1 MKKLYKYILRSFIG
15 TFFFTF
21 FIAVFILLMQFLWT
35 YLDDLVGKGLG
46 FDVLGKLI
54 FYTSITFVPMA
65 MPLAILLSSLMC
77 FGNLGEYYELV
88 AMKASGISVWKIM
101 RPLLV
106 FSVIMSITAFI
117 FSNNVLP
124 VATLKSKTLLRDV
137 RKQKMSFDIPEGMFY
152 KGIDGYTIRVGKK
165 NPDGNTLYEVLL
177 YDHTEHK
184 GNVKVTTADS
194 ATIAL
199 APSQKEIV
207 FTLYDG
213 FNYNEVV
220 NDNHYRQKRP
230 FEKMK
235 FQKLY
240 VSFDISDFD
249 LTQSDENALK
259 GHQSMLNISQL
270 RVAID
275 SLEVSNEEREV
286 SYKISFV
293 NRFQHFSSRNVNSS
307 DKSRYSDDDTISVFR
322 WPLLDNFSQKEQ
334 KSIINS
340 ACSSTRNMSDN
351 IELNINDF
359 TRQETNLRK
368 HEQVLHEKFSLSIA
382 CLLFFFIGAPLG
394 AIIRKGGLG
403 LPIVISVVFFVIY
416 YIITITSQRIAIAG
430 DIPVFLGVWLSSII
444 ILPIGIFLT
453 TKATTDS
460 SILDGESWKKT
471 INNIFKFKRNNKNI
485 TP

>member
-1 MKKLYKYILRSFIG
+1 MKSFIG
-15 TFFFTF
+15 TFIFTF

-54 FYTSITFVPMA
+54 FYTAITFVPMA

-77 FGNLGEYYELV
+77 FGNLGEFYELV

-101 RPLLV
+101 RPLLI
-106 FSVIMSITAFI
+106 FSIAMSITAFV

-152 KGIDGYTIRVGKK
+152 KGIDGYTIRAGKK
-165 NPDGNTLYEVLL
+165 GADGSTLYDMMI
-177 YDHTEHK
+177 YDHTAYK
-184 GNVKVTTADS
+184 GNVKVTIADS

-199 APSQKEIV
+199 APSQKEVV
-207 FTLYDG
+207 FTLYHG
-213 FNYNEVV
+213 YNYNEVI
-220 NDNHYRQKRP
+220 DDKEYKARRP

-235 FQKLY
+235 FDKQY

-249 LTQSDENALK
+249 MTQSDESALK
-259 GHQSMLNISQL
+259 GHQSMLNINQL
-270 RVAID
+270 VVAID
-275 SLEVSNEEREV
+275 SLEQSSVERHI
-286 SYKISFV
+286 SYKNSFK
-293 NRFQHFSSRNVNSS
+293 NRLQHLSSKDITSSTRNKKV
-307 DKSRYSDDDTISVFR
+307 DIDTITVFK
-322 WPLLDNFSQKEQ
+322 WPLLDNFGENEK
-334 KSIINS
+334 KSIINMSIS
-340 ACSSTRNMSDN
+340 ATKNQIDN
-351 IELNINDF
+351 IDLNIRDF
-359 TRQETNLRK
+359 ERQETNIRK
-368 HEQVLHEKFSLSIA
+368 HQQVMHEKFSLSIA

-416 YIITITSQRIAIAG
+416 YIITITSQRIAVAG
-430 DIPVFLGVWLSSII
+430 DMPIFLGVWLSSII

-453 TKATTDS
+453 IKATTDS
-460 SILDGESWKKT
+460 ALLDRDSWKKT
-471 INNIFKFKRNNKNI
+471 FRKIFRKDK
-485 TP
+485 

>member
-1 MKKLYKYILRSFIG
+1 MKKLYTYILRSFIG
-15 TFFFTF
+15 TFIFTF

-77 FGNLGEYYELV
+77 FGNLGEFYELV

-106 FSVIMSITAFI
+106 FSIIMSLTAFV

-152 KGIDGYTIRVGKK
+152 KGIDGYNIRVNKK
-165 NPDGNTLYEVLL
+165 GIDGNTLYGVTI

-184 GNVKVTTADS
+184 GNIKVTTADS

-213 FNYNEVV
+213 YNYNEVV
-220 NDNHYRQKRP
+220 DDKQYRQKRP

-235 FQKLY
+235 FQKQY
-240 VSFDISDFD
+240 ISFDISDFD
-249 LTQSDENALK
+249 LAESDENTLK
-259 GHQSMLNISQL
+259 GHYSMLNINQL
-270 RVAID
+270 HVAID
-275 SLEVSNEEREV
+275 SLTRDNEERKKT
-286 SYKISFV
+286 YKISFI
-293 NRFQHFSSRNVNSS
+293 NRLQHFSTRDVIS
-307 DKSRYSDDDTISVFR
+307 DKSRYTDDDTITVFR
-322 WPLLDNFSQKEQ
+322 WPLLDNFTERER

-340 ACSSTRNMSDN
+340 ACSSTKNISDN
-351 IELNINDF
+351 IEVNIKDVK
-359 TRQETNLRK
+359 REDTNLRK

-403 LPIVISVVFFVIY
+403 LPIVISVIFFVIY

-430 DIPVFLGVWLSSII
+430 DIPVFLGVWLSSMIL
-444 ILPIGIFLT
+444 LPIGIFLT
-453 TKATTDS
+453 MKATTDS
-460 SILDGESWKKT
+460 SILDGESWKKV
-471 INNIFKFKRNNKNI
+471 IGKIFKKH
-485 TP
+485 

>member
-1 MKKLYKYILRSFIG
+1 
-15 TFFFTF
+15 
-21 FIAVFILLMQFLWT
+21 MQFLWT

-106 FSVIMSITAFI
+106 FSIVMSFTAFI

-152 KGIDGYTIRVGKK
+152 KGIDGYNIRVNKK
-165 NPDGNTLYEVLL
+165 GADGNTLYGVTI
-177 YDHTEHK
+177 YDHTEHQ
-184 GNVKVTTADS
+184 GNIKVTTADS

-199 APSQKEIV
+199 TPSQKEIV

-213 FNYNEVV
+213 YNYNEVV
-220 NDNHYRQKRP
+220 NDKQYRQKRP
-230 FEKMK
+230 FEKMR
-235 FQKLY
+235 FQKQY
-240 VSFDISDFD
+240 ISFDISDFD
-249 LTQSDENALK
+249 LTESDESTLK
-259 GHQSMLNISQL
+259 GHYSMLNIAQL
-270 RVAID
+270 HAAID
-275 SLEVSNEEREV
+275 SLTIDNDERKKT
-286 SYKISFV
+286 YKISFI
-293 NRFQHFSSRNVNSS
+293 NRLQHFSTRDVLN
-307 DKSRYSDDDTISVFR
+307 DKSKYSDNDTITVFR
-322 WPLLDNFSQKEQ
+322 WPLIDNFTEREQ

-340 ACSSTRNMSDN
+340 ACSSTKNISDN
-351 IELNINDF
+351 IEVNIRDAK
-359 TRQETNLRK
+359 REDTNLRK

-430 DIPVFLGVWLSSII
+430 DIPVFLGVWLSSMIL
-444 ILPIGIFLT
+444 LPIGIFLT
-453 TKATTDS
+453 IKATTDS

-471 INNIFKFKRNNKNI
+471 LNKIFRKNK
-485 TP
+485 

>member
-15 TFFFTF
+15 TFIFTF
-21 FIAVFILLMQFLWT
+21 FVAVFILLMQFLWC

-46 FDVLGKLI
+46 FDVLGKLM

-65 MPLAILLSSLMC
+65 LPLAILLSSLMC

-101 RPLLV
+101 RPLLF
-106 FSVIMSITAFI
+106 FSIIMSFVAFV

-152 KGIDGYTIRVGKK
+152 KGIDGYTIRAGKK
-165 NPDGNTLYEVLL
+165 GIDGNTLYDVLI
-177 YDHTEHK
+177 YDHTEYK
-184 GNVKVTTADS
+184 GNIKVTTADS

-213 FNYNEVV
+213 SNYSEIV
-220 NDNHYRQKRP
+220 DEKDYKSKRP
-230 FEKMK
+230 FETMAFEKQ
-235 FQKLY
+235 F
-240 VSFDISDFD
+240 VSFDISDFSM
-249 LTQSDENALK
+249 TESDESSMK
-259 GHQSMLNISQL
+259 GHQSMLNINQL
-270 RVAID
+270 VVAID
-275 SLEVSNEEREV
+275 SLELSSAERHG
-286 SYKISFV
+286 SFKKSFK
-293 NRFQHFSSRNVNSS
+293 NRLQHLSS
-307 DKSRYSDDDTISVFR
+307 KDDTKANNHSKGKKAELDTITVFK
-322 WPLLDNFSQKEQ
+322 WPLLENFGKKEQ
-334 KSIINS
+334 ESIV
-340 ACSSTRNMSDN
+340 NMAITATKNQIDN
-351 IELNINDF
+351 IDLNIKDF
-359 TRQETNLRK
+359 ERQETNIRK
-368 HEQVLHEKFSLSIA
+368 HQQVLHEKFSLSIA

-403 LPIVISVVFFVIY
+403 LPIVISVIFFVIY

-430 DIPVFLGVWLSSII
+430 DIPVFIGVWLSSII
-444 ILPIGIFLT
+444 ILPMGIFLT
-453 TKATTDS
+453 VKATTDS

-471 INNIFKFKRNNKNI
+471 FNKIFKKK
-485 TP
+485 

>member
-1 MKKLYKYILRSFIG
+1 MKKLYRYILSSFIG
-15 TFFFTF
+15 TFIFTF

-101 RPLLV
+101 RPLFIFAIV
-106 FSVIMSITAFI
+106 MSMTAFV

-152 KGIDGYTIRVGKK
+152 KGIDGYTIRAGKK
-165 NPDGNTLYEVLL
+165 GADGTTLYDVLI
-177 YDHTEHK
+177 YDHTEYK
-184 GNVKVTTADS
+184 GNIKVTSADS
-194 ATIAL
+194 ATMAL

-207 FTLYDG
+207 FTLYHG
-213 FNYNEVV
+213 SNYNEVI
-220 NDNHYRQKRP
+220 DDKEYRTKRP
-230 FEKMK
+230 FEKMAFDK
-235 FQKLY
+235 QY

-249 LTQSDENALK
+249 LNQSDGDVFK

-270 RVAID
+270 LVAID
-275 SLEVSNEEREV
+275 SLENSDVERHI
-286 SYKISFV
+286 SYKNSFR
-293 NRFQHFSSRNVNSS
+293 NRFQHLSSRDVINKNTKNKKV
-307 DKSRYSDDDTISVFR
+307 DADTITVFK
-322 WPLLDNFSQKEQ
+322 WPFLENFSAKEQ
-334 KSIINS
+334 QSIV
-340 ACSSTRNMSDN
+340 NMATTAVKNQIDN

-359 TRQETNLRK
+359 KRQDTNIRK
-368 HEQVLHEKFSLSIA
+368 HQQVLHEKFSLSIA
-382 CLLFFFIGAPLG
+382 CLLFFLIGAPLG

-416 YIITITSQRIAIAG
+416 YIITITCQRIAIAG
-430 DIPVFLGVWLSSII
+430 DMPIFLGVWTSSLI

-453 TKATTDS
+453 MKATTDS
-460 SILDGESWKKT
+460 ALLDGESWKKT
-471 INNIFKFKRNNKNI
+471 FRKIFRKNNN
-485 TP
+485 

>member
-15 TFFFTF
+15 TFIFTF
-21 FIAVFILLMQFLWT
+21 FVAVFILLMQFLWC

-46 FDVLGKLI
+46 FDVLGKLM
-54 FYTSITFVPMA
+54 FYTAVTFVPMA

-106 FSVIMSITAFI
+106 FSIIMSLIAFI

-152 KGIDGYTIRVGKK
+152 KGIDGYSIRAGKK
-165 NPDGNTLYEVLL
+165 GADGNTLYDVMI
-177 YDHTEHK
+177 YDHTEYK
-184 GNVKVTTADS
+184 GNIKVTTADS

-207 FTLYDG
+207 FTLYNG
-213 FNYNEVV
+213 SNYNEVI
-220 NDNHYRQKRP
+220 DDKEYKSKRP
-230 FEKMK
+230 FETMAFEKQ
-235 FQKLY
+235 F
-240 VSFDISDFD
+240 VSFDISDFNM
-249 LTQSDENALK
+249 TETDESTMK
-259 GHQSMLNISQL
+259 GHQSMLNMNQL
-270 RVAID
+270 VIAID
-275 SLEVSNEEREV
+275 SLECNVTERHD
-286 SYKISFV
+286 SFKKSFK
-293 NRFQHFSSRNVNSS
+293 NRFQHFSSKNENISTKGKRAHL
-307 DKSRYSDDDTISVFR
+307 DTITVYK
-322 WPLLDNFSQKEQ
+322 WPLLDNFSKKEQ
-334 KSIINS
+334 ESIV
-340 ACSSTRNMSDN
+340 NMAITATKNQIDN
-351 IELNINDF
+351 IELNIKDF
-359 TRQETNLRK
+359 ERQQINIRK
-368 HEQVLHEKFSLSIA
+368 HQQVLHEKFSLSIA

-430 DIPVFLGVWLSSII
+430 DIPVFLGVWLSSLI
-444 ILPIGIFLT
+444 ILPLGIFLT
-453 TKATTDS
+453 VKATTDS
-460 SILDGESWKKT
+460 SLLDGESWKKT
-471 INNIFKFKRNNKNI
+471 FNKIFRKS
-485 TP
+485 

>member
-1 MKKLYKYILRSFIG
+1 MKKLYSYILRSFIG
-15 TFFFTF
+15 TFIFTF

-77 FGNLGEYYELV
+77 FGNLGEFYELV

-101 RPLLV
+101 RPLLI
-106 FSVIMSITAFI
+106 FSIIMSFTAFI

-137 RKQKMSFDIPEGMFY
+137 RKQKMSLDIPEGTFY
-152 KGIDGYTIRVGKK
+152 KGIDGYTIRVNKK
-165 NPDGNTLYEVLL
+165 NVDGNTLYGVTI
-177 YDHTEHK
+177 YDHTEYK
-184 GNVKVTTADS
+184 GNIKVTTADS

-199 APSQKEIV
+199 TPSQKEIV

-213 FNYNEVV
+213 YNYNEVV
-220 NDNHYRQKRP
+220 DDKQYRQRRP

-235 FQKLY
+235 FDKQY
-240 VSFDISDFD
+240 ISFDISDFD
-249 LTQSDENALK
+249 LIQSDENSLK
-259 GHQSMLNISQL
+259 GHYSMLNIDQL
-270 RVAID
+270 RIAID
-275 SLEVSNEEREV
+275 SLKIDNEERKNT
-286 SYKISFV
+286 YKISFI
-293 NRFQHFSSRNVNSS
+293 NRFQHFSSRDIKSNDKYRHS
-307 DKSRYSDDDTISVFR
+307 DSDTISIFK
-322 WPLLDNFSQKEQ
+322 WPLLDNFSEREQ

-340 ACSSTRNMSDN
+340 ACSSTRNICDN
-351 IELNINDF
+351 IEINLKDDE
-359 TRQETNLRK
+359 REKTNLRK
-368 HEQVLHEKFSLSIA
+368 HEQTLHEKFSLSIA

-430 DIPVFLGVWLSSII
+430 DIPVFLGVWLSSM
-444 ILPIGIFLT
+444 ILLPAGIFLT
-453 TKATTDS
+453 IKATTDS
-460 SILDGESWKKT
+460 SILDAESWKKT
-471 INNIFKFKRNNKNI
+471 INKILRRNK
-485 TP
+485 